1 MLVQLWSK
9 SSTGT
14 WELID
19 LVDAASRY
27 PLALPDAGCLRAI
40 IPIELPPG
48 DYSVD
53 VGIGGDYRLA
63 ETMDFTIN

>member
-1 MLVQLWSK
+1 M
-9 SSTGT
+9 
-14 WELID
+14 
-19 LVDAASRY
+19 DAASRY

-40 IPIELPPG
+40 IPVDLPAG

-63 ETMDFTIN
+63 EAVDFTIN